1 MKIDFFNLGLT
12 VSDVA
17 QIIDQK
23 VFSERDRRLLK
34 RKFIDDITYEKL
46 AEEYDLSTQHA
57 KEIVAKYKSRLF
69 PT

>member
-12 VSDVA
+12 VDDVA

-69 PT
+69 ST